1 MISRS
6 DILVCIP
13 AYNESSVIAEVISGL
28 RKLGF
33 LHILIINDGSTDLT
47 EEVAREAG
55 AMVITHLINRGA
67 GAASQTGIHFARQN
81 GYGYVLQLDGDGQH
95 YLEDA
100 DALIQCMEEGNFDLV
115 IGSRFLLKEHEIP
128 RKRILYNKISNLFTN
143 WFCIGNFTDSQS
155 GFRLLNRKAIEEL
168 QLTLDGFGYCS
179 EMIFMAEKGG
189 LRIGEVAIR
198 VRYTEYSMSK
208 GQSFSNGIDTAL
220 HLLYKFFFSRS

>member
-33 LHILIINDGSTDLT
+33 LHILIINDGSTDQT

-179 EMIFMAEKGG
+179 EMIFIAEKGG

>member
-33 LHILIINDGSTDLT
+33 LHILIINDGSTDQT

-55 AMVITHLINRGA
+55 ALVITHLINRGA